1 MSVLAVLAIGCDQ
14 GHYEDRVLPATDDE
28 LGFEGAE
35 ALSVDPA
42 AYAADASAADATGL
56 KLAPPETRAPLGLH
70 GGDAPLTPRSVSY
83 TPQPGDRFGQSTA
96 YGDFDGDGSP
106 ELAVGVPN
114 ADLIRGVYNYTDGG
128 LVQIYEYTGMYVNTL
143 TPSQVIEFPDGW
155 SNATY
160 DAHYGSAL
168 VVGDFNG
175 DGYDDLAI
183 GAEGF
188 DNDTGMAQVWF
199 GGTNGLGGGRG
210 VYIGYV
216 PGGYANPKHGTH
228 FTHALAAGDL
238 DGDGRDELYIS
249 TRRSGASVDFV
260 SVWDYESIRWPLP
273 NPPIVIPDPVPDSG
287 FGVSLATGEVHS
299 GSAGDCLV
307 VGADGYGAQAGKAF
321 TFCDD
326 PQQPD
331 LQLSLWDTV
340 VSPAASADDEFGAA
354 ISVVQLDTGVEELLV
369 GAPGEGS
376 DAGAAYVFSEDV
388 GADLVLVDTWTQNSI
403 GSAWTEA
410 GDRFGAA
417 VAAASASN
425 ILLGS
430 PGEAPNA
437 NPQSGMATHL
447 DGGVLHAHLT
457 SATLWNAPLTA
468 GDEFGAAVLSS
479 LDPWS
484 YGVLVMSAPGMNGET
499 GSVFLVEVP
508 PGSGPGSYGATHS
521 LP

>member
-1 MSVLAVLAIGCDQ
+1 MKHVQSRTITLMSVLAVLAIGCDQ

-143 TPSQVIEFPDGW
+143 TPSQEIEFPDGW

-249 TRRSGASVDFV
+249 TRRSGASVDRSTRGRRRV
-260 SVWDYESIRWPLP
+260 DVR
-273 NPPIVIPDPVPDSG
+273 
-287 FGVSLATGEVHS
+287 GVSA
-299 GSAGDCLV
+299 
-307 VGADGYGAQAGKAF
+307 
-321 TFCDD
+321 
-326 PQQPD
+326 
-331 LQLSLWDTV
+331 
-340 VSPAASADDEFGAA
+340 
-354 ISVVQLDTGVEELLV
+354 
-369 GAPGEGS
+369 APGG
-376 DAGAAYVFSEDV
+376 
-388 GADLVLVDTWTQNSI
+388 
-403 GSAWTEA
+403 
-410 GDRFGAA
+410 
-417 VAAASASN
+417 
-425 ILLGS
+425 
-430 PGEAPNA
+430 
-437 NPQSGMATHL
+437 PQRRT
-447 DGGVLHAHLT
+447 
-457 SATLWNAPLTA
+457 
-468 GDEFGAAVLSS
+468 
-479 LDPWS
+479 
-484 YGVLVMSAPGMNGET
+484 
-499 GSVFLVEVP
+499 
-508 PGSGPGSYGATHS
+508 
-521 LP
+521 